1 MFHPKVTVLMSVFNG
16 STHLGSAVES
26 ILNQSFT
33 DFEFLIIDDGST
45 EPVCDQIRNFGDD
58 RIRLVAHENRGLTM
72 SLNRGLALAE
82 AEYVARMD
90 ADDLSLPD
98 RLEKQFEIIS
108 SSSRLELIGTFFST
122 IDEHGTVLKK
132 KELII
137 DPIYRLWRL
146 LFHNNY
152 GHGTI
157 MFRKSSIVRAGMYD
171 TRLRFAQDF
180 DLWSRISRKDN
191 TFVIPEFLYQYRMNT
206 NSEQASVKNYDDQLQ
221 AAIWISDRNLR
232 SCNPKLTERD
242 LMELRSLY
250 WEFQMPSVS
259 ERAPVLAVETLK
271 AFCNKY
277 DLDVSERN
285 CLASRV
291 ALDLAENVK

>member
-1 MFHPKVTVLMSVFNG
+1 MSHPQVTVLMSVFNG
-16 STHLGSAVES
+16 SAHLGAAVES

-45 EPVCDQIRNFGDD
+45 EPVCDRIRNFGDD
-58 RIRLVAHENRGLTM
+58 RIRLVTQENRGLTK
-72 SLNRGLALAE
+72 SLNKGLALAE

-90 ADDLSLPD
+90 ADDISLPD

-108 SSSRLELIGTFFST
+108 SSSRLELIGTFFSI
-122 IDEHGTVLKK
+122 IDEHGNILKG

-157 MFRKSSIVRAGMYD
+157 MFRKSSIVRVGMYD
-171 TRLRFAQDF
+171 TQLRFAQDF
-180 DLWSRISRKDN
+180 DLWSRISKKDN
-191 TFVIPEFLYQYRMNT
+191 TFVIPEFLYQYRMNS

-221 AAIWISDRNLR
+221 AAIWISDRNLK

-242 LMELRSLY
+242 LVELRSLY

-259 ERAPVLAVETLK
+259 GRAPVLAVETLK

-285 CLASRV
+285 CLASRL

>member
-1 MFHPKVTVLMSVFNG
+1 MYHPKVTVLMSVFNG
-16 STHLGSAVES
+16 STHLAPAVES

-45 EPVCDQIRNFGDD
+45 EPVCDRIRDFCDD
-58 RIRLVAHENRGLTM
+58 RIRLVRQENKGLTI

-90 ADDLSLPD
+90 ADDLSQPE
-98 RLEKQFEIIS
+98 RLKSEFEIIS
-108 SSSRLELIGTFFST
+108 SSSNLDLVGTFFSI
-122 IDEHGTVLKK
+122 IDEHGNMLKR

-157 MFRKSSIVRAGMYD
+157 MFRKSPIVGAGMYD
-171 TRLRFAQDF
+171 TRLRFAQDY

-206 NSEQASVKNYDDQLQ
+206 NSEQASVRNYDDQLQ

-232 SCNPKLTERD
+232 SCNSKLTERD
-242 LMELRSLY
+242 LIELRSLY

-271 AFCNKY
+271 AFCDKY
-277 DLDVSERN
+277 DLDVRERN
-285 CLASRV
+285 YLSSRV
-291 ALDLAENVK
+291 ALDLVENVK

>member
-16 STHLGSAVES
+16 SAHLGSAVES

-45 EPVCDQIRNFGDD
+45 EPVCDRIRNFGDD
-58 RIRLVAHENRGLTM
+58 RIRLVTHENRGLTR

-98 RLEKQFEIIS
+98 RLESQLEIIS
-108 SSSRLELIGTFFST
+108 SSSRLELVGTFFSI
-122 IDEHGTVLKK
+122 IDEHGNVLKK

-157 MFRKSSIVRAGMYD
+157 MFRKSSIVGAGMYD

-250 WEFQMPSVS
+250 WEFQMLSVS

-291 ALDLAENVK
+291 ALDLAENFK

>member
-1 MFHPKVTVLMSVFNG
+1 MYHPKVTVLMSVFNG
-16 STHLGSAVES
+16 STHLAPAVES

-45 EPVCDQIRNFGDD
+45 EPVCDRIRDFCDD
-58 RIRLVAHENRGLTM
+58 RIRLVTQENKGLTI

-90 ADDLSLPD
+90 ADDLSQPE
-98 RLEKQFEIIS
+98 RLESQFEIIS
-108 SSSRLELIGTFFST
+108 SSSKLDLVGTFFSI
-122 IDEHGTVLKK
+122 IDEHGNMVKR

-157 MFRKSSIVRAGMYD
+157 MFRKSPIVGAGMYD
-171 TRLRFAQDF
+171 TRLRFAQDY

-206 NSEQASVKNYDDQLQ
+206 NSEQASVRNYDDQLQ

-232 SCNPKLTERD
+232 SCNSKLTQRD
-242 LMELRSLY
+242 LIELRSLY

-271 AFCNKY
+271 AFCDKY
-277 DLDVSERN
+277 DLNVRERN
-285 CLASRV
+285 CLSIRV

>member
-1 MFHPKVTVLMSVFNG
+1 
-16 STHLGSAVES
+16 
-26 ILNQSFT
+26 
-33 DFEFLIIDDGST
+33 
-45 EPVCDQIRNFGDD
+45 
-58 RIRLVAHENRGLTM
+58 
-72 SLNRGLALAE
+72 
-82 AEYVARMD
+82 
-90 ADDLSLPD
+90 
-98 RLEKQFEIIS
+98 
-108 SSSRLELIGTFFST
+108 
-122 IDEHGTVLKK
+122 
-132 KELII
+132 
-137 DPIYRLWRL
+137 
-146 LFHNNY
+146 
-152 GHGTI
+152 

-232 SCNPKLTERD
+232 SCDPKLTERD

-259 ERAPVLAVETLK
+259 ERAPVLVVETLK

-277 DLDVSERN
+277 ALDVSERN